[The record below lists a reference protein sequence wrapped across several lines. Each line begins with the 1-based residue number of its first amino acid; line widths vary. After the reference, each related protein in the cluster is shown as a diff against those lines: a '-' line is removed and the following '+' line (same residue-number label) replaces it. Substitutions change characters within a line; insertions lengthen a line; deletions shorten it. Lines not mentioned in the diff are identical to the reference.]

1 MSGVKIIQLTDL
13 HLQLDETVEYKGVYP
28 DQHLRQCL
36 AWVAKQDYDLLLLTG
51 DLSHAGYESAYQRL
65 LGYMQDIE
73 KPWYWLPG
81 NHDDAQLMTGMHDQD
96 VDSVRCLQAGNWQL
110 ILLNSTH
117 EPDGRGSGSVSP
129 AHLQQLACQIS
140 ASDGAHTMV
149 VLHHNPIAVDSTW
162 QDEIML
168 ENAAA
173 FLQVLDA
180 DTHHQVKAVLCGHI
194 HQEQDVQR
202 NNVRFL
208 GSPAT
213 SVQFAIKQHQFL
225 LQPEL
230 GPGLRRLTLYDDGRI
245 DTEVV
250 RLAKLTQDAH

>member
-1 MSGVKIIQLTDL
+1 MSSIKIIQLTDL
-13 HLQLDETVEYKGVYP
+13 HLQQNQTDEYKGIYP
-28 DQHLRQCL
+28 DQHLQQCL
-36 AWVAKQDYDLLLLTG
+36 AWVAEQDYDLLLLTG

-65 LGYMQDIE
+65 LNYLTDVD

-81 NHDDAQLMTGMHDQD
+81 NHDDGELMASLHEQN
-96 VDSVRCLQAGNWQL
+96 VDSVRSLGIGNWQL
-110 ILLNSTH
+110 VLLNSTH
-117 EPDGRGSGSVSP
+117 EPDGRGSGSVS
-129 AHLQQLACQIS
+129 ADHLQQLAAYIT
-140 ASDGAHTMV
+140 ATKAAHTMV

-168 ENAAA
+168 ENAEK

-180 DTHHQVKAVLCGHI
+180 DAEKQVQVVLCGHI

-202 NNVRFL
+202 NNVRYL

-230 GPGLRRLTLYDDGRI
+230 GPGLRTMTLHEDGSV
-245 DTEVV
+245 DTQVV
-250 RLAKLTQDAH
+250 RLPKLNADPN

>member
-1 MSGVKIIQLTDL
+1 MNSIKIIQLTDL
-13 HLQLDETVEYKGVYP
+13 HLQLDETVEYKGVLP
-28 DQHLRQCL
+28 DQHLQQCL
-36 AWVAKQDYDLLLLTG
+36 AWVAEQHYDLLLLTG

-65 LGYMQDIE
+65 LGYLQDID

-81 NHDDAQLMTGMHDQD
+81 NHDNAELMACMHEQD
-96 VDSVRCLQAGNWQL
+96 VDCVRSLEVGNWQL
-110 ILLNSTH
+110 VLLNSTY
-117 EPDGRGSGSVSP
+117 EPDGRGSGSVSL
-129 AHLQQLACQIS
+129 AHLQQLANQIS
-140 ASDGAHTMV
+140 ASDCAHTMV

-173 FLQVLDA
+173 FLQVLDTDA
-180 DTHHQVKAVLCGHI
+180 YQQVKAVLCGHI

-202 NNVRFL
+202 NNVRYL

-230 GPGLRRLTLYDDGRI
+230 GPGLRTLTLHDDGRI
-245 DTEVV
+245 DSEVV
-250 RLAKLTQDAH
+250 RLAKLTQDVG